1 MKNKK
6 LFLIFLISSV
16 LCEGF
21 STVVLPGENRTVSP
35 VSFLPSALED
45 LEQDGIYVLFD
56 DEGFPFGFIENG
68 TFAGNVTYEN
78 LTLLPYA
85 GEGEWIVGGS
95 EIVNLSEEMA
105 AARFSQGIDA
115 DWELLQETD
124 FMKYAYYSQRYDS
137 LEDFLVNDLSLDTL
151 TESVQFLNSLDPSLS
166 NEMMNVFEA
175 AIEKKV
181 GYSQYSEIL
190 DALEKINDR
199 DLKKLLDHET
209 ISKLEKFT
217 EKIKNEI
224 AEKAVKEILK
234 NFDKEG
240 LKLLYDM
247 IKRIDKKQ
255 IYEIARDYMRSLA
268 RDGTLDKIGEA
279 MKNIRISNEMK
290 QGFADAAKKFL
301 TKDLVEFLPKNAG
314 YYLLAVGALAF
325 ILTLRG
331 VGG

>member
-1 MKNKK
+1 MKNRG

-21 STVVLPGENRTVSP
+21 STVVLPEENLTVSP
-35 VSFLPSALED
+35 VSFLPSALEE
-45 LEQDGIYVLFD
+45 LETEGIYVLFD

-68 TFAGNVTYEN
+68 TFTSNVTYGN
-78 LTLLPYA
+78 LTLQSYA
-85 GEGEWIVGGS
+85 GEGEWVIGGS

-105 AARFSQGIDA
+105 AARLNQGIDA

-124 FMKYAYYSQRYDS
+124 FTKYTYYSQRYDS
-137 LEDFLVNDLSLDTL
+137 LEDFLVEDMSLDTL

-166 NEMMNVFEA
+166 NEMMNIFEA
-175 AIEKKV
+175 ALEKKV
-181 GYSQYSEIL
+181 GYSHYSEIL

-199 DLKKLLDHET
+199 DLKSLLDPET
-209 ISKLEKFT
+209 VSKLEEFT

-224 AEKAVKEILK
+224 AEKAVKEILE
-234 NFDKEG
+234 NFDKED

-268 RDGTLDKIGEA
+268 RDGTLDKIGESL
-279 MKNIRISNEMK
+279 KNIQISDEVK
-290 QGFADAAKKFL
+290 QGFSDAAKKFL

-314 YYLLAVGALAF
+314 YYLLAAGALIF
-325 ILTLRG
+325 ILTLRR